1 MPIPRSPWR
10 WPACRRLV
18 EARPR
23 VTGLQLYGRRVP
35 ASPGGFPVRRGL
47 RAWCRAGLALLVL
60 GSRTALAAAGGPAAG
75 LPALAPEN
83 DLSAQVER
91 LTEHVHGMEGKLK
104 ESAAARRTADQA
116 RMEAERRL
124 AENLQE
130 TARLNAQIGLLR
142 EAKAALEERLAHA
155 EEENSRAAERL
166 VVAEEQM
173 RRASGVGEAEPRRG
187 DGPDLPSE
195 PGQLPPGATL
205 VIP

>member
-1 MPIPRSPWR
+1 
-10 WPACRRLV
+10 
-18 EARPR
+18 
-23 VTGLQLYGRRVP
+23 
-35 ASPGGFPVRRGL
+35 
-47 RAWCRAGLALLVL
+47 LALLVV
-60 GSRTALAAAGGPAAG
+60 GSQTALTAAGVQAAELPVVAPAMAVEDA
-75 LPALAPEN
+75 LP
-83 DLSAQVER
+83 AQVER
-91 LTEHVHGMEGKLK
+91 LTEHIHGMEGKLK